1 MPAPTIATDK
11 VCFIVIMAREI
22 HAKVEPVLP
31 EGSYDDGADTG
42 FREVLEDF
50 TDDGTYQELR
60 EFIVAMD
67 EDERV
72 ELLALIWLGRGDYDA
87 SQWDEAVAEA
97 RNSAN
102 EREPDY
108 IIGTPLVSDYL
119 EEGLDAFDLSCVDFE
134 KRDL

>member
-1 MPAPTIATDK
+1 MPSPTIATDK
-11 VCFIVIMAREI
+11 VCFIVVMAREI

-31 EGSYDDGADTG
+31 EGAYDDGADTG

-50 TDDGTYQELR
+50 ANDGTYQELR

-67 EDERV
+67 DDERT
-72 ELLALIWLGRGDYDA
+72 ELLALVWVGRGDFDA
-87 SQWDEAVAEA
+87 SQWEEALAEA
-97 RNSAN
+97 RGRADA
-102 EREPDY
+102 REPDY

-119 EEGLDAFDLSCVDFE
+119 EEGLDAFELSCLDFE